1 MNPSK
6 LVASTMTFRTYPL
19 ERALEALAR
28 AGFEQV
34 ELCTVGDWV
43 PHFDVAH
50 ATDRSIAECAA
61 AFRRTGM
68 RAAAVNISG
77 EMTLEQ
83 MENGYATQVNE
94 RGSRLS
100 AGQRQL
106 ISFARALLADP
117 KILILDEA
125 TSSIDTETELLL
137 QQGLNELLKGRTS
150 FLIAHRLSTIKNA
163 DCIMYIDHGGIVE
176 RGTHDE
182 LMEKKGEYY
191 KLHMSQFDFLVEG
204 K

>member
-1 MNPSK
+1 
-6 LVASTMTFRTYPL
+6 MTFRTYPL

-83 MENGYATQVNE
+83 MENGYA
-94 RGSRLS
+94 L
-100 AGQRQL
+100 
-106 ISFARALLADP
+106 AR
-117 KILILDEA
+117 
-125 TSSIDTETELLL
+125 
-137 QQGLNELLKGRTS
+137 
-150 FLIAHRLSTIKNA
+150 
-163 DCIMYIDHGGIVE
+163 
-176 RGTHDE
+176 
-182 LMEKKGEYY
+182 
-191 KLHMSQFDFLVEG
+191 
-204 K
+204 